1 MYIIRAVAPLHYAC
15 ATITAGKEVKAK
27 GKENAT
33 KAPRAEP
40 AAKKQRQGKRVNTGK
55 KGAQGKGKPGP
66 QKPITLVTI
75 LQVTEHGDM
84 SKEQA
89 KQPEGERHEQLEGE
103 RHEQLEGERH
113 EQPEGEAHTQLEG
126 ELNSS
131 SESHMCNDKSDVTC
145 ISESGRCTS
154 RCTCAM
160 IHIH

>member
-33 KAPRAEP
+33 KVPRAEP

-66 QKPITLVTI
+66 QKPKTLVTI
-75 LQVTEHGDM
+75 LRVTERGGR

-89 KQPEGERHEQLEGE
+89 KQPEETHKQPEGERHEQLEGE
-103 RHEQLEGERH
+103 RHKQLEGK
-113 EQPEGEAHTQLEG
+113 PGI
-126 ELNSS
+126 NSGTAS
-131 SESHMCNDKSDVTC
+131 SN
-145 ISESGRCTS
+145 
-154 RCTCAM
+154 
-160 IHIH
+160 